1 MKGLI
6 LHCRKFS
13 FKDIENSTKPA
24 GISEVLVDR
33 ELTEG
38 FFEEQSVILT
48 CIEESDTEEIVL
60 KATEHVNHMVKEWH
74 GGNTNLIVLPF
85 GHLSRAIARPPKSK
99 DLIDMFVRQL
109 QRGNNRV
116 ELITFGSHKEWMV
129 DVYGYP
135 RATSWFEF

>member
-24 GISEVLVDR
+24 GISQTLTDR
-33 ELTEG
+33 ELTRG
-38 FFEEQSVILT
+38 MFEKRVVILT
-48 CIEESDTEEIVL
+48 CIEDSDSEAILNEAV
-60 KATEHVNHMVKEWH
+60 AHVHHMASEWH
-74 GGNTNLIVLPF
+74 HGNHDLIVLPF
-85 GHLSRAIARPPKSK
+85 GHLSRNIAKPPKSK
-99 DLIDMFVRQL
+99 DLMITFVKALEQKC
-109 QRGNNRV
+109 NKV